1 MQRTAL
7 FGGTFNPVHLGHL
20 RAAEEVRE
28 GFGLDKIYFI
38 PAASPPHKGN
48 KELAPAADRYEML
61 VRATKDNPDFTVSDL
76 ELKREGRSYTIDT
89 VEQFSVLLPEQ
100 TCCYLVMGIDAFAE
114 IDTWKSFQELFDRI
128 EVIVIS
134 RPHAGAGGKDLQ
146 AELEEVIS
154 GRISEGYQ
162 YDPETRRF
170 VNPEKCAI
178 YPFEITALDV
188 SATRI
193 RSLAATQA
201 SIRYLVPG
209 GVDTYIYKKGLY
221 L

>member
-1 MQRTAL
+1 MKRAAL

-38 PAASPPHKGN
+38 PAASPPHKEN
-48 KELAPAADRYEML
+48 TEIAPAADRYEML
-61 VRATKDNPDFTVSDL
+61 VRATEDNPDFTVSDL

-89 VEQFSVLLPEQ
+89 VEQIYALLARE
-100 TCCYLVMGIDAFAE
+100 TRCYLVMGMDAFAE

-134 RPHAGAGGKDLQ
+134 RPHAGGGKDLR
-146 AELEEVIS
+146 AELKEVIQ
-154 GRISEGYQ
+154 GRVPGGYK
-162 YDPETRRF
+162 YDPETRGF
-170 VNPEKCAI
+170 VHPEKCAI
-178 YPFEITALDV
+178 YPFEITALDI

-193 RSLAATQA
+193 RSLAAARA